1 MLVNCAHN
9 SSSQTYLIQCHCQR
23 TGYGQTLAVLEIA
36 SEGRQVADSEYGMIA
51 TVAYCHR
58 EQ

>member
-1 MLVNCAHN
+1 MIGRANLEPK
-9 SSSQTYLIQCHCQR
+9 TYLIQCHCQR

-36 SEGRQVADSEYGMIA
+36 SEGRQVADCEDGMIA